1 VGGTIAGCDKETLIH
16 AEMSHARRISACTDC
31 PKPECR
37 VDSVGTLPEKKSGRL
52 ESAMQL
58 VASSGQP
65 HEPPLPI
72 VVFLNASRLIT
83 GQIKNWGALRF

>member
-1 VGGTIAGCDKETLIH
+1 
-16 AEMSHARRISACTDC
+16 
-31 PKPECR
+31 
-37 VDSVGTLPEKKSGRL
+37 
-52 ESAMQL
+52 MQL